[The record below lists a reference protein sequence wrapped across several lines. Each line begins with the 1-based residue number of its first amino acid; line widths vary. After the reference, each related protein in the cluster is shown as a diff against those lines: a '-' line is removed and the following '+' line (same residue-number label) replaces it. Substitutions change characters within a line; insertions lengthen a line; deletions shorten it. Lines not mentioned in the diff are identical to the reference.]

1 MMSRRSA
8 ILSSW
13 RNADGAGIS
22 KARESSW
29 TIFLKSLWCDK
40 TRVLSRKKNSTS
52 MKNVSEQ
59 PHSSTAPAWR
69 IVEAIDQ
76 GRRDYQEDSLDSWST
91 ADATRIFVVVADG
104 AGGHGGGA
112 EASATAVAEAG
123 RRLSEVGRIEDA
135 GQFLGEWMLGAH
147 EAVKST
153 GDGGARTA
161 AVAMLARG
169 GDVDWVHAGDCR
181 LYHFRD
187 GKRLQR
193 TRDDSIV
200 QVLFEQGEITEWE
213 MGRHEDQNRL
223 LQAIG
228 GENPPTPRKGGTEAR
243 PGDVFLLCSD
253 GFWENLKSEELAGLV
268 RVPLGRREKALRRA
282 VRLAVRRGGKKADN
296 TSAVLASFGEGA
308 TAPRPGLPGWGRL
321 IAIITIVAIVAA
333 LILFIARWKGL
344 SPPPDGAFRGD
355 SKPRVAGETAPDG
368 PSATGH

>member
-1 MMSRRSA
+1 
-8 ILSSW
+8 
-13 RNADGAGIS
+13 
-22 KARESSW
+22 
-29 TIFLKSLWCDK
+29 
-40 TRVLSRKKNSTS
+40 
-52 MKNVSEQ
+52 MKIVSEQ

-69 IVEAIDQ
+69 IARAIDQ

-112 EASATAVAEAG
+112 EASAAAVAEAG

-147 EAVKST
+147 EAVKNT

-200 QVLFEQGEITEWE
+200 QVLFEQGEISEWE

-228 GENPPTPRKGGTEAR
+228 GEATPTPRRGSAGAR

-253 GFWENLKSEELAGLV
+253 GFWENLKPEELAGLT
-268 RVPLGRREKALRRA
+268 RVPPWRREKALQRA

-296 TSAVLASFGEGA
+296 TSAVLASFGESA
-308 TAPRPGLPGWGRL
+308 SAPRVRLPGWVRV
-321 IAIITIVAIVAA
+321 IAIAAIVAA
-333 LILFIARWKGL
+333 LILLIASWKGL
-344 SPPPDGAFRGD
+344 SPAPGGAFRD
-355 SKPRVAGETAPDG
+355 DRKPRVADETAPDS
-368 PSATGH
+368 PFATDHQSPDIPPKP